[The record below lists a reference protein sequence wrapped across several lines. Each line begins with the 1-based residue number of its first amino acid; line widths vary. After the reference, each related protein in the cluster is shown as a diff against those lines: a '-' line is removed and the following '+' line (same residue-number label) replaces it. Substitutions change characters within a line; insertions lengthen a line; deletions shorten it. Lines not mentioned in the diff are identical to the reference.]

1 MPQHRTRCVKISWV
15 HIGLRA
21 FLFVTALVCYTA
33 TTADAQTLSVLYA
46 FTGGANG
53 SMPSDGVIRDS
64 AGNIYGTT
72 LTGGNHNYG
81 TVFKL
86 TPAGVQTV
94 LYSFTG
100 GTDGAYPAGSLIRD
114 AAGNL
119 YGATGTGGI
128 LSCNSGT
135 GCGTIFKID
144 SRGTETVLFSF
155 TGGNGGQFPMGGLVR
170 DSAGNFYGTTDSG
183 GTSNAGTVF
192 RLDKNNNLTVLY
204 SFTGVT
210 FGPDGGYPNGAL
222 VRDSSG
228 NLYGTTYSGGTYNGG
243 TVFKVDSSGNETILH
258 SFSGTDDGA
267 YPSAGVIRDGA
278 GNLYGAT
285 RIFGAS
291 NAGTVFE
298 VSAAGQTTVLY
309 AFTGGSIGSNDGNGP
324 DGGLVRDG
332 VGNLYGLT
340 VAGGE
345 FGWGV
350 IYRIDPTGKETTL
363 HSFRG
368 GRDGKIPTGSLTR
381 DSKGRLYGV
390 ANQGGSGGQG
400 NVFRLTP

>member
-1 MPQHRTRCVKISWV
+1 MPQHRTRFARASWKHV
-15 HIGLRA
+15 SVRA
-21 FLFVTALVCYTA
+21 FLFAAALA
-33 TTADAQTLSVLYA
+33 FSAANIADAQTFSTLYS

-53 SMPSDGVIRDS
+53 MLPRDGVIRDS

-72 LTGGNHNYG
+72 WTGGTYDNG

-100 GTDGAYPAGSLIRD
+100 GTDGGYPAGSLVRD

-119 YGATGTGGI
+119 YGATSSGGL
-128 LSCNSGT
+128 LSCSSGN

-144 SRGTETVLFSF
+144 STGKETVLYSF
-155 TGGNGGQFPMGGLVR
+155 TGGNSGQVPRGGLVR
-170 DSAGNFYGTTDSG
+170 DNAANFYGTTDSG
-183 GTSNAGTVF
+183 GTSNGGTVF
-192 RLDKNNNLTVLY
+192 RLDTNSNLSVLY
-204 SFTGVT
+204 SFTGING
-210 FGPDGGYPNGAL
+210 GPDGAFPNGAL

-228 NLYGTTYSGGTYNGG
+228 SLYGTTNYGGAYGFG
-243 TVFKVDSSGNETILH
+243 TVFKIDPSGNETILH
-258 SFSGTDDGA
+258 SFIDTEGA
-267 YPSAGVIRDGA
+267 YPWAGVIRDAA
-278 GNLYGAT
+278 GNLYGT
-285 RIFGAS
+285 TSVFGAN

-298 VSAAGQTTVLY
+298 ISAAGQTTVLY
-309 AFTGGSIGSNDGNGP
+309 AFTGGSVGSNDGNTP

-340 VAGGE
+340 E
-345 FGWGV
+345 FGGKFGFGT
-350 IYRIDPTGKETTL
+350 IYRIDPAGKETTL
-363 HSFRG
+363 HAFRG
-368 GRDGKIPTGSLTR
+368 GRDGKIPTASLTR
-381 DSKGRLYGV
+381 DSKGRFYGV